1 VSHEGQVSHLGATQ
15 ALARPGEAP
24 KLLQS
29 YEAARTKVFDSHV
42 RGLTDSLEQMESA
55 PAWIRRKA
63 FSGLG
68 VGVVRSV
75 GIEKLVARKLSGID
89 AD

>member
-1 VSHEGQVSHLGATQ
+1 VSHEGQVFHLGATQ

-29 YEAARTKVFDSHV
+29 YEAARIKAFRRLSDSF
-42 RGLTDSLEQMESA
+42 EQMESA
-55 PAWIRRKA
+55 PAWIRRMA

>member
-1 VSHEGQVSHLGATQ
+1 MSHEGQVSHLGATQ

-29 YEAARTKVFDSHV
+29 YEAARTKAFDSHV

-55 PAWIRRKA
+55 PAWIRRMA

-68 VGVVRSV
+68 VLRSV

>member
-55 PAWIRRKA
+55 PAWIRRMA

-68 VGVVRSV
+68 VLRSV